1 MASKGTEIVG
11 VRLPVGYREKLRNVS
26 EWCGVTQGEVIKN
39 FIDDVE
45 DGSVEIVS
53 GHVAASRTTVESYG
67 EYDYEVQDLIS
78 ALKKRN
84 YDVRRQLKSIT
95 NEVRSLDWG

>member
-11 VRLPVGYREKLRNVS
+11 VRVPIGYREKLRNVS
-26 EWCGVTQGEVIKN
+26 DWCGVTQGEIVKN

-45 DGSVEIVS
+45 DGSVELVD
-53 GHVAASRTTVESYG
+53 GHVVASGTTVESYG

>member
-11 VRLPVGYREKLRNVS
+11 VRLPIGYREKLRNVS
-26 EWCGVTQGEVIKN
+26 DWCGVTQGEIVKN

-45 DGSVEIVS
+45 DGSVEIVD
-53 GHVAASRTTVESYG
+53 GHVVASGTTVESYG

>member
-1 MASKGTEIVG
+1 MASKNTEMVG
-11 VRLPVGYREKLRNVS
+11 ARLPVGYLAKLGNIS
-26 EWCGVTQGEVIKN
+26 DWQGVTRTELLKN

-45 DGSVEIVS
+45 DGSVEIVD
-53 GHVAASRTTVESYG
+53 GHVVASGTTVESYG

>member
-11 VRLPVGYREKLRNVS
+11 VRLPIGYREKLRNVS
-26 EWCGVTQGEVIKN
+26 DWCGVTQGEIVKN

-45 DGSVEIVS
+45 DGSVEMVD
-53 GHVAASRTTVESYG
+53 GHVVASGTMVESYG

>member
-11 VRLPVGYREKLRNVS
+11 VRLPIGYREKLRNVS
-26 EWCGVTQGEVIKN
+26 DWCGVTQGEIVKN

-45 DGSVEIVS
+45 DGSVEMVD
-53 GHVAASRTTVESYG
+53 GHVVASGTTVESYG

>member
-11 VRLPVGYREKLRNVS
+11 VRVPIGYREKLRNVS
-26 EWCGVTQGEVIKN
+26 DWCGVTQGEIVKN

-45 DGSVEIVS
+45 DGSVEIVD
-53 GHVAASRTTVESYG
+53 GHVVASGTTVESYG

>member
-11 VRLPVGYREKLRNVS
+11 VRLPIGYREKLRNVS
-26 EWCGVTQGEVIKN
+26 DWCSVTQGEIVKN

-45 DGSVEIVS
+45 DGSVEIVD
-53 GHVAASRTTVESYG
+53 GHVVASGTTVESYG